1 MRFIS
6 STLNNYIQCWSASA
20 NLYLVARLALLFLS
34 GCVCVD
40 WSAFNWGESEL
51 KKSGVKHQVVDIDIQ
66 SDP

>member
-1 MRFIS
+1 M
-6 STLNNYIQCWSASA
+6 
-20 NLYLVARLALLFLS
+20 LVCFRESILGGPAGPTFFEWV
-34 GCVCVD
+34 CVCVD